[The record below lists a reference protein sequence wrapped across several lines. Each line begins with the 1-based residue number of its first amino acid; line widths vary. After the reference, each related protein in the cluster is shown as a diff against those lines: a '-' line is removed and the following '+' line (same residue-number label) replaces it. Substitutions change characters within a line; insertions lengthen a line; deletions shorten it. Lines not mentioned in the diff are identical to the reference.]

1 MPETGRKNAILFPLA
16 IIAAVVFVAVVILAI
31 SKKSSSDNM
40 PIAKEDNYHAHTHEV
55 VHHHEN
61 TDKAEITNQI
71 ETSPPVSETTT
82 HPDVPEVA
90 THQPEPVVTP
100 TLRQIIASA
109 QTWQPVYS
117 TWQGKAAPDFALSG
131 LDGKTHKLSNY
142 KGKNVLLIF
151 WATWCPPCRAEIPGL
166 IKLRSNVSENELAI
180 LAISDERPSTVKDFV
195 SAAGINYT
203 VLLDT
208 GNMRRPYGFQRA
220 YRNTGVPCSFFIDPE
235 GKIKLATA
243 GMVSLPETVAIL
255 QAKN

>member
-1 MPETGRKNAILFPLA
+1 MSETGRKNVILLPLA

-31 SKKSSSDNM
+31 SKKSSSDNTT
-40 PIAKEDNYHAHTHEV
+40 IVKEDNYHAHTHEV

-61 TDKAEITNQI
+61 TDTAETTNQT
-71 ETSPPVSETTT
+71 ETP
-82 HPDVPEVA
+82 PDVPV

-131 LDGKTHKLSNY
+131 LDGKTHKLSDY

-166 IKLRSNVSENELAI
+166 IKLRSSVSEDELAI
-180 LAISDERPSTVKDFV
+180 LAVSDERFSTVKDFV
-195 SAAGINYT
+195 EAAGINYT